1 MWYISSWV
9 SYTCTSNVAYHHL
22 PASITAVRLTRVR
35 HRNPISFQGLIHVSY
50 GMSAD
55 PLTYHGNTRARNA
68 AEFLRVTE
76 DITSSMGSMD
86 FSFVV
91 FHGDLDTLCDPAGSR
106 QLFEKSAVRA
116 LAELPLHVVPCY
128 VTPAGSLLWLM

>member
-1 MWYISSWV
+1 
-9 SYTCTSNVAYHHL
+9 
-22 PASITAVRLTRVR
+22 
-35 HRNPISFQGLIHVSY
+35 
-50 GMSAD
+50 MSAD